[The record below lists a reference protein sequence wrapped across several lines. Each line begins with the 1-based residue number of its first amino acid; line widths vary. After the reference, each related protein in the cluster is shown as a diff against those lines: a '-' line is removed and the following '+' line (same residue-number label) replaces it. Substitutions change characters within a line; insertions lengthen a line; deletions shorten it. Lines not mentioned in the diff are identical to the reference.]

1 VERSR
6 PFSGS
11 PLAGLPLLRDAT
23 SRRASSWDRSGGNDD
38 RLHIQPGEE
47 AVLAEIAGSGV
58 IRHIWVTI
66 ASDEPDVLRKVV
78 LRAWWDGEGSPSV
91 AVPIGDF
98 FGVGH
103 AQTRNYSALPLQM
116 SPEDG
121 KGFKDSAVIP
131 GGPRALAAELKLGG
145 IASAPR
151 YIQKPAFAC
160 RVFTEQRTFGESRW
174 PFTLA
179 RPEAVDYSREGSPE
193 RSSSWITCSCFP
205 GTNVTR
211 RSTSSS
217 SAPRFATP
225 RRD

>member
-121 KGFKDSAVIP
+121 KGFNCWFPMPFRSGARITATSECSEHEVRFYYYVDYELLEAVP
-131 GGPRALAAELKLGG
+131 EDAGYFHARAGARRARADRGEHGHVALHFRGRGSQAGSNGNRPRA
-145 IASAPR
+145 
-151 YIQKPAFAC
+151 
-160 RVFTEQRTFGESRW
+160 
-174 PFTLA
+174 
-179 RPEAVDYSREGSPE
+179 
-193 RSSSWITCSCFP
+193 
-205 GTNVTR
+205 
-211 RSTSSS
+211 
-217 SAPRFATP
+217 
-225 RRD
+225 